1 MKDKKPVFPKQQQ
14 CPFYLIH
21 ILLLFSRLSEAAVAK
36 FEQIKEQS
44 ATGLQHAI
52 EQRKYTEIS
61 VDLQPS
67 YVIIPDKGYYT
78 K

>member
-1 MKDKKPVFPKQQQ
+1 MNLY
-14 CPFYLIH
+14 C
-21 ILLLFSRLSEAAVAK
+21 RLSQAAVAK
-36 FEQIKEQS
+36 FEEIKEQS

-67 YVIIPDKGYYT
+67 YVIIPDQGYY
-78 K
+78 KK